1 MTGPGAPT
9 PPASIEVFYSYAH
22 EDEELV
28 KQLRKHLSTLKRQG
42 VIRDW
47 YDREIT
53 AGTDWKGQIDQHLNS
68 AGVILLLVSA
78 DFLASDYRYDVEV
91 TRALERHDQGE
102 ARVIP
107 VILRPVD
114 WKGAPFGKLQSLP
127 TDGKPVTSWQIR
139 DEAFADVARGI
150 RRAVSEL
157 AVLQPKSSSWPA
169 SQPTVLP
176 APSLQ
181 RIPAVDRSKLV
192 RTLASFNPADFALLI
207 TAIPGAAAHVGRY
220 GTVPEQAADLIR
232 WAESPT
238 GPGLAA
244 IETALATFGN
254 RDDRHPPPGQYPFFV
269 PFPRNHDF
277 VGRDDDLARLH
288 AIIAGP
294 GQGPVGIRPAG
305 LTGMGGIGKTQ
316 LAVEYVYQHKG
327 DFPDGIFWI
336 DATGPLA
343 EGFAR
348 LATDSRL
355 RWAESNRPRDEQIR
369 AAYVELNRRPNA
381 LLVLDNLPEPAALA
395 VPVVPDCVPEDLQC
409 RLLFTTRRRDLG
421 RFAGV
426 EVTVLPEDAALRLLL
441 RHPSR
446 RAALDPPHPNHE
458 HARAIAR
465 MLGRLPLALELA
477 GAYLGKFS
485 RDVSLVDYREGL
497 KSDGALAILDADAAE
512 LTEAD
517 LRRVHAP
524 AVAAT
529 IGEQWNALR
538 DDSARLLLRVTALF
552 PESAAVPI
560 SRLGVL
566 AGLGDEARSG
576 RLSPLRRAVKRLEDA
591 CLGERLEADQVRL
604 HPLIREFAVGQTPP
618 DDVEHFP
625 RQCLERGAAALEHFP
640 ILERIYGQRG
650 VDALQEDLIAILGLC
665 PASAPSLGAR
675 LQALLRLL
683 QREAHLLRGVDP
695 ATRPLLFAQQVRNR
709 AFLLGITALQSGA
722 ESRLAALRKPHALLL
737 CRASRESAALVRSL
751 AGHWQVDSVAV
762 TADGRLALAAARGE
776 VKVWDLTTGQEL
788 RTLRG
793 HSEWVN
799 SVAVSAD
806 GRLALSGSRDG
817 KVKVWDL
824 TSGQEL
830 RPLAGHAGEV
840 NSVAVSA
847 DGRLALSGSR
857 DGKVKVW
864 DLTSGQELRP
874 LAGHAGEVNSVAV
887 SADGRLALSGSED
900 GTVKVWDLTSGQ
912 EVRPLAGHAG
922 EVNSV
927 AVSAD
932 GRLALSGSR
941 ETVKVWDLTSGR
953 ELRPLAGHADLVSSV
968 AVSADG
974 RLALSG
980 SRDGAVKVWDLTSG
994 QELRPLAGHS
1004 EWVNSVAVSADG
1016 RLALSG
1022 SRDETVRVWD
1032 LTSGQEL
1039 RPLAGHAGEVN
1050 SVAVSA
1056 DGRLALSG
1064 SRDETVKVWD
1074 VQTGQELRS
1083 LAAHW
1088 QVFSVAV
1095 SADGRLALAAARG
1108 KVKVWDLTSGQELR
1122 TLAGHADLVSS
1133 VAVSA
1138 DGRLALSGSHDC
1150 TVKVWDLETG
1160 QCLATL
1166 PFEDPLQSLAL
1177 APDGATVVVGDAAG
1191 GVTCLRL
1198 VLP

>member
-28 KQLRKHLSTLKRQG
+28 KELRKHLSILKRQG
-42 VIRDW
+42 VIREW

-53 AGTDWKGQIDQHLNS
+53 AGTDWKGQLDQHLNS

-78 DFLASDYRYDVEV
+78 DFLASDYCYDVEM

-107 VILRPVD
+107 VLLRKVD
-114 WKGAPFGKLQSLP
+114 GWQGAPFGKLQSLP
-127 TDGKPVTSWQIR
+127 TDGKPVTSWKIR

-150 RRAVSEL
+150 R
-157 AVLQPKSSSWPA
+157 
-169 SQPTVLP
+169 
-176 APSLQ
+176 
-181 RIPAVDRSKLV
+181 
-192 RTLASFNPADFALLI
+192 N
-207 TAIPGAAAHVGRY
+207 AIGQLGAQQ
-220 GTVPEQAADLIR
+220 TK
-232 WAESPT
+232 
-238 GPGLAA
+238 
-244 IETALATFGN
+244 
-254 RDDRHPPPGQYPFFV
+254 PPPGQFPFFV
-269 PFPRNHDF
+269 PFPKNPDF
-277 VGRDDDLARLH
+277 VGRTDDLERLH
-288 AIIAGP
+288 ATL
-294 GQGPVGIRPAG
+294 QQREPVGIRPAG

-576 RLSPLRRAVKRLEDA
+576 RLSPLHRAVKRLEDA
-591 CLGERLEADQVRL
+591 CLVERLEADQVRL
-604 HPLIREFAVGQTPP
+604 HPLIREFAARQTPS

-625 RQCLERGAAALEHFP
+625 HQCLERAAAALEHFP
-640 ILERIYGQRG
+640 TLERTYGQRG

-665 PASAPSLGAR
+665 PPSASGLSAR

-695 ATRPLLFAQQVRNR
+695 ANQPVLFAQQVRNR
-709 AFLLGITALQSGA
+709 AFLLGIAALQSGA
-722 ESRLAALRKPHALLL
+722 ERRLAALGQPHALLL
-737 CRASRESAALVRSL
+737 WRASRESPALVR
-751 AGHWQVDSVAV
+751 
-762 TADGRLALAAARGE
+762 T
-776 VKVWDLTTGQEL
+776 
-788 RTLRG
+788 
-793 HSEWVN
+793 
-799 SVAVSAD
+799 
-806 GRLALSGSRDG
+806 
-817 KVKVWDL
+817 
-824 TSGQEL
+824 
-830 RPLAGHAGEV
+830 LAGHAGEV

-847 DGRLALSGSR
+847 DGRLALSASYDR
-857 DGKVKVW
+857 
-864 DLTSGQELRP
+864 T
-874 LAGHAGEVNSVAV
+874 
-887 SADGRLALSGSED
+887 
-900 GTVKVWDLTSGQ
+900 
-912 EVRPLAGHAG
+912 
-922 EVNSV
+922 
-927 AVSAD
+927 
-932 GRLALSGSR
+932 
-941 ETVKVWDLTSGR
+941 
-953 ELRPLAGHADLVSSV
+953 
-968 AVSADG
+968 
-974 RLALSG
+974 
-980 SRDGAVKVWDLTSG
+980 
-994 QELRPLAGHS
+994 
-1004 EWVNSVAVSADG
+1004 
-1016 RLALSG
+1016 
-1022 SRDETVRVWD
+1022 
-1032 LTSGQEL
+1032 
-1039 RPLAGHAGEVN
+1039 
-1050 SVAVSA
+1050 
-1056 DGRLALSG
+1056 
-1064 SRDETVKVWD
+1064 
-1074 VQTGQELRS
+1074 
-1083 LAAHW
+1083 
-1088 QVFSVAV
+1088 
-1095 SADGRLALAAARG
+1095 
-1108 KVKVWDLTSGQELR
+1108 VKVWDLTSGQELR
-1122 TLAGHADLVSS
+1122 TLAGHAGGVNSVAVSADGRLALSASADRTVKVWDLTSGQELRTLAGHARAVNS

-1138 DGRLALSGSHDC
+1138 DGRLALSGS
-1150 TVKVWDLETG
+1150 
-1160 QCLATL
+1160 
-1166 PFEDPLQSLAL
+1166 
-1177 APDGATVVVGDAAG
+1177 
-1191 GVTCLRL
+1191 
-1198 VLP
+1198 